1 MCNFISFF
9 NNTYILKLRIDNVMK
24 NKFSLWCQVIWN
36 VFIFVFLLFV
46 FGNLI
51 QRRVVGISVGAEELF
66 FLILIPIFLLIN
78 LKPTFVN
85 IKKLYIKYHE
95 NLNDE
100 TLSYESETN
109 RYAFM
114 NMYQRLSRRRVCLPL
129 IFPLLSI
136 TVLTILLPIISKGVL
151 SWKIVFMMFSH
162 LSMQLAFLPSILIP
176 PIISLKIYFSSRHN
190 LDMLRKIY
198 DHLSTQELEQIDCIK
213 EKQVAYVFT
222 KEFLINWDSSLN
234 IVPLDEIKK
243 IEYIRYFYFLLY
255 GTRLKITC
263 NKKYVIWVYGP
274 SEAEWIERGF
284 LPPSKKT
291 GKKVS
296 FNVQLPN

>member
-1 MCNFISFF
+1 
-9 NNTYILKLRIDNVMK
+9 MK

-100 TLSYESETN
+100 MLSYESETN

-114 NMYQRLSRRRVCLPL
+114 NMGSLSRV
-129 IFPLLSI
+129 
-136 TVLTILLPIISKGVL
+136 GV
-151 SWKIVFMMFSH
+151 
-162 LSMQLAFLPSILIP
+162 
-176 PIISLKIYFSSRHN
+176 
-190 LDMLRKIY
+190 
-198 DHLSTQELEQIDCIK
+198 
-213 EKQVAYVFT
+213 EKV
-222 KEFLINWDSSLN
+222 
-234 IVPLDEIKK
+234 
-243 IEYIRYFYFLLY
+243 R
-255 GTRLKITC
+255 
-263 NKKYVIWVYGP
+263 
-274 SEAEWIERGF
+274 
-284 LPPSKKT
+284 
-291 GKKVS
+291 
-296 FNVQLPN
+296 

>member
-1 MCNFISFF
+1 M
-9 NNTYILKLRIDNVMK
+9 
-24 NKFSLWCQVIWN
+24 
-36 VFIFVFLLFV
+36 
-46 FGNLI
+46 
-51 QRRVVGISVGAEELF
+51 GISVGAEELF

-78 LKPTFVN
+78 LKSTFIN

-100 TLSYESETN
+100 AVSYESEIN

-136 TVLTILLPIISKGVL
+136 TILAILLPIVSKGVF
-151 SWKIVFMMFSH
+151 SWEAVFIMFNHFSI
-162 LSMQLAFLPSILIP
+162 QLAFLLSILVP

-190 LDMLRKIY
+190 MEMLRKIY
-198 DHLSTQELEQIDCIK
+198 NHLSTQELEQIDRIK

-291 GKKVS
+291 GKKVF

>member
-100 TLSYESETN
+100 MLSYESETN

-114 NMYQRLSRRRVCLPL
+114 NMGSLSRV
-129 IFPLLSI
+129 
-136 TVLTILLPIISKGVL
+136 GV
-151 SWKIVFMMFSH
+151 
-162 LSMQLAFLPSILIP
+162 
-176 PIISLKIYFSSRHN
+176 
-190 LDMLRKIY
+190 
-198 DHLSTQELEQIDCIK
+198 
-213 EKQVAYVFT
+213 EKV
-222 KEFLINWDSSLN
+222 
-234 IVPLDEIKK
+234 
-243 IEYIRYFYFLLY
+243 R
-255 GTRLKITC
+255 
-263 NKKYVIWVYGP
+263 
-274 SEAEWIERGF
+274 
-284 LPPSKKT
+284 
-291 GKKVS
+291 
-296 FNVQLPN
+296 

>member
-1 MCNFISFF
+1 
-9 NNTYILKLRIDNVMK
+9 MK
-24 NKFSLWCQVIWN
+24 SRFSLWCQVIWN

-136 TVLTILLPIISKGVL
+136 TVLTILFPIISKGVL

-198 DHLSTQELEQIDCIK
+198 DHLST
-213 EKQVAYVFT
+213 
-222 KEFLINWDSSLN
+222 NW
-234 IVPLDEIKK
+234 PHK
-243 IEYIRYFYFLLY
+243 R
-255 GTRLKITC
+255 
-263 NKKYVIWVYGP
+263 
-274 SEAEWIERGF
+274 
-284 LPPSKKT
+284 KT
-291 GKKVS
+291 GGLCIYKRIFNQLGQLLKHCPSGWDKKDRVHQVFLFS
-296 FNVQLPN
+296 FVWNKVKNYMQQKICDMD